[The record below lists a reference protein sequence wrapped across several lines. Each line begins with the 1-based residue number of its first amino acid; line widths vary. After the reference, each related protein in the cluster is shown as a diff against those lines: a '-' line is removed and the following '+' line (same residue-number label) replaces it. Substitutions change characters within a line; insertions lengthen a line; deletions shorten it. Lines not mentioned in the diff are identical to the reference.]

1 MCRRVLRH
9 DILSCIR
16 RNSPTGR
23 LHLFFDASVSIHKTG
38 QHRFDDPTIQA
49 SVFDRL
55 FRVAENLLVRVD
67 PYAGEEI
74 VMRCTKPAPD

>member
-1 MCRRVLRH
+1 
-9 DILSCIR
+9 
-16 RNSPTGR
+16 
-23 LHLFFDASVSIHKTG
+23 
-38 QHRFDDPTIQA
+38 
-49 SVFDRL
+49 L